1 MLLTMR
7 RQNELIVG
15 SQQHP
20 SATSS
25 ASSSAGATSSP
36 GLSGQNLNLVAGA
49 GAATNSTSANS
60 QDSLNTPT
68 TPLLGLS
75 RNPLQFAP
83 PPAPPIAV
91 PSPAASGPTFGYYQ
105 TANAAPPLHHSPAA
119 TSEVSNAPQPPVE
132 LDEYVDILQVQ
143 QLLLDSSAAAAAA
156 ANNPPTTEQSVQQ
169 PQQNTVVQP
178 HPHQHQQ
185 QQQQPQQQPQQQQQQ
200 PQQILAKPRP
210 RINLQKATEYAA
222 QLAQGKDSHPHALY
236 IASQISDHYCNIPI
250 YLYLTPPAESSSP
263 GSRRVLLDYPSPY
276 LYGNPY
282 HHHTP
287 PGEDLVALWFGS
299 NGTGESSPHVARIAL
314 HCTYSFGK

>member
-15 SQQHP
+15 SQQHS
-20 SATSS
+20 SATAPETASTS
-25 ASSSAGATSSP
+25 AATVASP
-36 GLSGQNLNLVAGA
+36 PGQNLSLLPST
-49 GAATNSTSANS
+49 AASSTETAS

-83 PPAPPIAV
+83 PPAPPPIAV
-91 PSPAASGPTFGYYQ
+91 ASSTASGPAFGYYQ
-105 TANAAPPLHHSPAA
+105 TGSAAAPPLHHHPHPAA
-119 TSEVSNAPQPPVE
+119 TTEAAAQQPPVE

-156 ANNPPTTEQSVQQ
+156 ANNPPPTTEQSIQQ
-169 PQQNTVVQP
+169 PQQQQSTAVV
-178 HPHQHQQ
+178 
-185 QQQQPQQQPQQQQQQ
+185 QPQQQQQQ
-200 PQQILAKPRP
+200 QQILAKPRP

-222 QLAQGKDSHPHALY
+222 QLAQGKHSKAIHSLT
-236 IASQISDHYCNIPI
+236 SQISHHYSNIFD
-250 YLYLTPPAESSSP
+250 PPVAESSSP

-287 PGEDLVALWFGS
+287 PSEDLVALWFGS
-299 NGTGESSPHVARIAL
+299 NGTGE
-314 HCTYSFGK
+314 

>member
-1 MLLTMR
+1 MR

-20 SATSS
+20 SANST
-25 ASSSAGATSSP
+25 APAGATASVTP
-36 GLSGQNLNLVAGA
+36 PPEPAQGLSLVP
-49 GAATNSTSANS
+49 TSAAGTS

-91 PSPAASGPTFGYYQ
+91 PSAATSGPTFGYYQ
-105 TANAAPPLHHSPAA
+105 SSSAATLHHPAA
-119 TSEVSNAPQPPVE
+119 ATTENGGAASTTE

-156 ANNPPTTEQSVQQ
+156 ANNPPATTE
-169 PQQNTVVQP
+169 
-178 HPHQHQQ
+178 QQ
-185 QQQQPQQQPQQQQQQ
+185 QQQQP
-200 PQQILAKPRP
+200 PQQIVAKPRP

-222 QLAQGKDSHPHALY
+222 QLAQGKDLRLPFKSPP
-236 IASQISDHYCNIPI
+236 ISQ
-250 YLYLTPPAESSSP
+250 YLNPPAESSSP
-263 GSRRVLLDYPSPY
+263 GSRRVLLDYPNPY

-287 PGEDLVALWFGS
+287 PSEDLVALWFGS
-299 NGTGESSPHVARIAL
+299 NGTGESGP
-314 HCTYSFGK
+314 K